1 MSKNILIVA
10 GHPDLKNDSLANKTI
25 LEEVKKALPE
35 VELDILSDLY
45 PDYQID
51 VAAEQDKLRE
61 ADVIIFQYPLYWY
74 MTPSL
79 LNKWIERVFVHGFS
93 HGSTGDA

>member
-1 MSKNILIVA
+1 M
-10 GHPDLKNDSLANKTI
+10 KNDSLANKTI

-51 VAAEQDKLRE
+51 VAAEQDKLRK

-74 MTPSL
+74 MTPTLLINGLKKSL
-79 LNKWIERVFVHGFS
+79 FTAFHMVQLVML
-93 HGSTGDA
+93 